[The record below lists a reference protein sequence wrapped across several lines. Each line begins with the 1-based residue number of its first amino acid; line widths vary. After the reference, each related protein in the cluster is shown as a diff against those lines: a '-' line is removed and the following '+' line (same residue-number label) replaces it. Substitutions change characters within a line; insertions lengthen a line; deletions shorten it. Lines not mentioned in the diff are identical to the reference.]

1 MFEVININEKEN
13 KRLQEQQ
20 IVNIF
25 NMKMAESNILQVCRA
40 CLAENV
46 SFQSIF
52 TSDEKS
58 DLRIH
63 FAEMIM
69 ACASVQ
75 VKKQC
80 LIAVNRIF
88 ETNPIFYR

>member
-1 MFEVININEKEN
+1 
-13 KRLQEQQ
+13 
-20 IVNIF
+20 
-25 NMKMAESNILQVCRA
+25 MKMGENELLQICRA

-52 TSDEKS
+52 TSKEDS

-75 VKKQC
+75 VKKK
-80 LIAVNRIF
+80 R
-88 ETNPIFYR
+88 

>member
-1 MFEVININEKEN
+1 
-13 KRLQEQQ
+13 
-20 IVNIF
+20 
-25 NMKMAESNILQVCRA
+25 MKMAESDLLPICRA

-52 TSDEKS
+52 TSDENS
-58 DLRIH
+58 GLGIH

-75 VKKQC
+75 VDRRKVE
-80 LIAVNRIF
+80 A
-88 ETNPIFYR
+88 